1 MTKKEL
7 INAVS
12 NSYNRDNVSKRL
24 VEEIIEKTFGIISK
38 AFKKEDQLFDEVYFL
53 NRVKPLIKRQYL
65 SIPSF

>member
-24 VEEIIEKTFGIISK
+24 VEEIMEKTFGVISK
-38 AFKKEDQLFDEVYFL
+38 AFKEEDQIFDGVYFL
-53 NRVKPLIKRQYL
+53 NRAKPLIN
-65 SIPSF
+65 

>member
-24 VEEIIEKTFGIISK
+24 VEEIMEKTFGIISK
-38 AFKKEDQLFDEVYFL
+38 AFKKED
-53 NRVKPLIKRQYL
+53 
-65 SIPSF
+65 

>member
-1 MTKKEL
+1 MTKTEL

-24 VEEIIEKTFGIISK
+24 VEEIIEKTFGIISQ

-53 NRVKPLIKRQYL
+53 NRVKL
-65 SIPSF
+65 

>member
-53 NRVKPLIKRQYL
+53 NRVKPLINRQ
-65 SIPSF
+65 